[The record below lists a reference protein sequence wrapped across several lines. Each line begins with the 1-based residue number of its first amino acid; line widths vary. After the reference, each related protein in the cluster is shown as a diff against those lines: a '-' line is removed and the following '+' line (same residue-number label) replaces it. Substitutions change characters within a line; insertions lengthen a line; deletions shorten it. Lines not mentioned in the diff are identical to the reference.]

1 MRLERFKTDKEIT
14 KEYKRTREWLGLAF
28 NNLDKVITFYEIK
41 EFAATVFRIQLSTEQ
56 LQKALVVLLGLQFRN
71 HEPSK
76 ILESIE
82 INEHIKIEENLL
94 EKIKRIAVLSKKIE
108 EEGTATRY
116 GIIIDNKLVSPD
128 EKYDKEKTDEY
139 LDNLNKILIIF
150 KDLFKENLDLEPEL
164 TRLSEF
170 IIKIEELDKQ

>member
-1 MRLERFKTDKEIT
+1 MTT
-14 KEYKRTREWLGLAF
+14 NYKRTKEWLSLAF
-28 NNLDKVITFYEIK
+28 NNLDKVIKFYEIN
-41 EFAATVFRIQLSTEQ
+41 EFAACVFRIQLSTEQ
-56 LQKALVVLLGLQFRN
+56 LQKALVVLLGLQFRKT

-82 INEHIKIEENLL
+82 INEHITIEENHL
-94 EKIKRIAVLSKKIE
+94 ERIKRIAVLSKKIE

-128 EKYDKEKTDEY
+128 EKYDKKKTDQY

-150 KDLFKENLDLEPEL
+150 KDLFKEILDLEPEL
-164 TRLSEF
+164 TTLSEF
-170 IIKIEELDKQ
+170 ITKIEELEKQ

>member
-1 MRLERFKTDKEIT
+1 MTT
-14 KEYKRTREWLGLAF
+14 NYKRTREWLGLAF
-28 NNLDKVITFYEIK
+28 NNLDKVITFYEIN
-41 EFAATVFRIQLSTEQ
+41 EFAACVFRIQLSTEQ
-56 LQKALVVLLGLQFRN
+56 LQKALVVLLGLQFRKT

-82 INEHIKIEENLL
+82 INEHITIEENLL
-94 EKIKRIAVLSKKIE
+94 ERIKRIAVLSKKIE

-128 EKYDKEKTDEY
+128 EKYDKEKTDQY

-164 TRLSEF
+164 TTLSEF
-170 IIKIEELDKQ
+170 ITKIEELEKQ